1 MIFLITFAA
10 AFLILFRPDS
20 FAGEGPTPGRK
31 IYNTI
36 MLLVNFGILVFF
48 FLRYA
53 KKPLMEFFRNVR
65 KKIEEN
71 LNKIN
76 DQFNE
81 VKVAMDAEAA
91 KMKEI
96 EQHIDEI
103 RKNIVAMGTR
113 EKEKIIEQAK
123 ITADKMIEDAK
134 SYASYQIAKVR
145 KALSDEM
152 IDISISMVKER
163 LIKGISEQDN
173 EKLVDRFILDL
184 GTSKGHTNIN

>member
-1 MIFLITFAA
+1 M
-10 AFLILFRPDS
+10 
-20 FAGEGPTPGRK
+20 
-31 IYNTI
+31 
-36 MLLVNFGILVFF
+36 
-48 FLRYA
+48 
-53 KKPLMEFFRNVR
+53 R

-76 DQFNE
+76 DQFNDM
-81 VKVAMDAEAA
+81 KVGMDAEAA

-103 RKNIVAMGTR
+103 RKNIVAMGRR

-134 SYASYQIAKVR
+134 SYATYQIAKVR
-145 KALSDEM
+145 KALFDEI
-152 IDISISMVKER
+152 IDISISMVKES

-184 GTSKGHTNIN
+184 GTSKGRLNIN